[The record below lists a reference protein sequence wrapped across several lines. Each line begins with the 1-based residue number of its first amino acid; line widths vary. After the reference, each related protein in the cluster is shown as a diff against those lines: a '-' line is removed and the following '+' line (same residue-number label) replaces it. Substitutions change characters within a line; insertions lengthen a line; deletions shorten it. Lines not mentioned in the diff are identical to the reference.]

1 MWSLST
7 VRTFSSFSRVMDD
20 ILSHVL
26 GASYRYR
33 TPGGAVTT
41 WWPHCTQDLSTHIS
55 ENWPE
60 SNGNK
65 RLTVPKTTHGCF
77 GWYHRL
83 NGHEYEQAL
92 VVGDGQ
98 GSPACCRPWSCKE
111 SDIAEW
117 LKWMNCNPSLVGFC
131 FSYPSTS
138 ETLLIEDTSDFQV
151 RKFRGV
157 LEIWVSWQHL
167 LLLPL
172 L

>member
-77 GWYHRL
+77 GWYHRF

-92 VVGDGQ
+92 GVGDGQ
-98 GSPACCRPWSCKE
+98 ESLVCCRPWVSKSRTRLSNWTE
-111 SDIAEW
+111 
-117 LKWMNCNPSLVGFC
+117 LKTTKMM
-131 FSYPSTS
+131 
-138 ETLLIEDTSDFQV
+138 LIRPLMTNLKMPV
-151 RKFRGV
+151 RDDCA
-157 LEIWVSWQHL
+157 VSAYN
-167 LLLPL
+167 LPQL
-172 L
+172 QLCL